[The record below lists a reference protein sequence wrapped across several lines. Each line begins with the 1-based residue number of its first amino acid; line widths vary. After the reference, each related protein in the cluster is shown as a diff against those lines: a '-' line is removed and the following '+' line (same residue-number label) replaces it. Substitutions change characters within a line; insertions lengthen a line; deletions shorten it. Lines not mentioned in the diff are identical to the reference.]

1 MDVSVT
7 YTWLLL
13 LIFVPVGG
21 AVLYLLI
28 GELNLGKRKLNR
40 AALLG
45 PEQLEYSFNLAKKH
59 PFDFSKESIDIQSI
73 YKLARG
79 IKRFPALTGN
89 SLKPLHDSQGF
100 FSDIEEE
107 IRKARKSIHLLFYIW
122 DSGGEVAKVE
132 EALKDAAKRGVK
144 VKLMIDGVGSA
155 KFRKSKTRKSLME
168 AGVFVQTSLKV
179 NIVRMWFQRVDLRN
193 HRKIVV
199 IDERIAYTGSQN
211 MVDPRYFKQD
221 EDVGQWIDTMIKVE
235 GPSVLALNAVFAGD
249 WSLDTDAQ
257 WKDLVT
263 KLDDKEL
270 AVCESRQDVQ
280 IIPSSP
286 GAVKNSIHEII
297 MGLLYN
303 ADKRITITTPYFVP
317 SEAMLKALCSKS
329 ISGCDVT
336 LITPRKSDSVLVKYA
351 SQSVYEDLL
360 NAGVKIALFE
370 NGLLHSKIITI
381 DEKVTFVGSHN
392 MDMRSFY
399 INFEVSMMVYSKE
412 FCRTLVDRQ
421 DGYIANCHL
430 LTMEEWKKRSFS
442 HRLKEDILR
451 LVSPVL

>member
-1 MDVSVT
+1 MILKLFSKI
-7 YTWLLL
+7 L
-13 LIFVPVGG
+13 
-21 AVLYLLI
+21 
-28 GELNLGKRKLNR
+28 KRKFVLPER
-40 AALLG
+40 AYTF
-45 PEQLEYSFNLAKKH
+45 YSIF
-59 PFDFSKESIDIQSI
+59 
-73 YKLARG
+73 G
-79 IKRFPALTGN
+79 IVG
-89 SLKPLHDSQGF
+89 
-100 FSDIEEE
+100 
-107 IRKARKSIHLLFYIW
+107 
-122 DSGGEVAKVE
+122 VAQVE
-132 EALKDAAKRGVK
+132 EALKDAAKRGVD
-144 VKLMIDGVGSA
+144 VKLMVDGVGSA
-155 KFRKSKTRKSLME
+155 KFRRSKTRKSLME
-168 AGVFVQTSLKV
+168 AGVYVQTSLKV
-179 NIVRMWFQRVDLRN
+179 NLIRMWFQRVDLRN

-235 GPSVLALNAVFAGD
+235 GPSVLVLNAVFAGD
-249 WSLDTDAQ
+249 WSIDTKDK

-263 KLDDKEL
+263 KANE
-270 AVCESRQDVQ
+270 AEVCSSGTCEDVQ
-280 IIPSSP
+280 VIPSSP

-336 LITPRKSDSVLVKYA
+336 LIVPKKSDSLLVKYA

-399 INFEVSMMVYSKE
+399 INFK
-412 FCRTLVDRQ
+412 F
-421 DGYIANCHL
+421 
-430 LTMEEWKKRSFS
+430 
-442 HRLKEDILR
+442 
-451 LVSPVL
+451 P